1 MKLQSFFAVVVLT
14 LAGCAQNPAIVATP
28 YVPPPKSDRLSTV
41 VLFRAHAVP
50 TKLDA
55 RFFVDGSRVAVLPDM
70 MHTWVQIP
78 PGLHT
83 VTVQFPMLAVMREVL
98 LAETFEAGK
107 TYFLRYEGTAP
118 RGGVPLMGPNGS
130 YVGSVGGSGA
140 YSNTLKAVSQESAEA
155 IIKEFRLSYTPA
167 NAGGN

>member
-1 MKLQSFFAVVVLT
+1 MKLQSLLTFAVLALT
-14 LAGCAQNPAIVATP
+14 GCAQTPDLVAIP
-28 YVPPPKSDRLSTV
+28 YVSPPKNDNFSTV

-55 RFFVDGSRVAVLPDM
+55 RFFIDGSRVAVLPDM

-78 PGLHT
+78 PGSHT
-83 VTVQFPMLAVMREVL
+83 VTVQFPMLAVMREVK

-118 RGGVPLMGPNGS
+118 RGGTPLIGPSGS
-130 YVGSVGGSGA
+130 YVGSVGGSGS
-140 YSNTLKAVSQESAEA
+140 YSNTLKAVSQETADAVIREL
-155 IIKEFRLSYTPA
+155 RLSYISA
-167 NAGGN
+167 VAKGE